1 MWGRGVEIDT
11 VVIDSEAIIGEDRR
25 NEMDGFT
32 VEILLGGI
40 HDVRSDIGGHV

>member
-1 MWGRGVEIDT
+1 VWGRGVEIDT

-32 VEILLGGI
+32 VEILSGGI